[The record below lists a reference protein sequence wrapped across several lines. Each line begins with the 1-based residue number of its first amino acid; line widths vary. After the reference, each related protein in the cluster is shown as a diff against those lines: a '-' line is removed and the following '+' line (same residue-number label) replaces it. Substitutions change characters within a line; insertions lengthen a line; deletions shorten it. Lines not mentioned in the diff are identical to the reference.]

1 MSALQ
6 NAGSIVEYSS
16 PNSLS
21 PTSALS
27 VGEWSANLPL
37 SGYERIV
44 RHWFTTRV
52 KAEGANS
59 IDGRLIYVFPS
70 LVLLSAV
77 EISST
82 GLP

>member
-1 MSALQ
+1 MPIMSALQ

-16 PNSLS
+16 PNTLS

-44 RHWFTTRV
+44 RHWFTMRALWL
-52 KAEGANS
+52 KARTQLM
-59 IDGRLIYVFPS
+59 DD
-70 LVLLSAV
+70 
-77 EISST
+77 
-82 GLP
+82 